1 LILIFLTF
9 TTHLKNNKNVH
20 LYMKNKTYKVQHV
33 SQTIVFFQFLSSNSS
48 VGNILMSFNS
58 VRENAEFCVFYTIF

>member
-1 LILIFLTF
+1 
-9 TTHLKNNKNVH
+9 
-20 LYMKNKTYKVQHV
+20 MKNKTYKVQHV